1 VVETS
6 DGELVTQ
13 TRAGDADAY
22 GALVARY
29 QGHVYG
35 LAYSLVE
42 NWAEAQ
48 DIAQETFIRAYLNL
62 DQLQDPARFAAWL
75 RRVTF
80 SVAMNWLRAY
90 RPQLF
95 AQLDGRVDLDLL
107 EVPDFRPGPAEVVEK
122 RELAEVVLRAVQ
134 ALPPKYRAPLTM
146 FHLDGLSYQKV
157 ADFLDIPLG
166 TAKALIHR
174 ARAKLREALT
184 PYLTEEVAPMVQEV
198 FNEHKLPAEFAR
210 KVLDRVPKL
219 AWGTNR
225 ECTFLGALEAAVAIT
240 DHPYRYTDL
249 MGWSGMAFRA
259 RWWSK
264 DEPPRWCPS
273 SAVAEME
280 EEIGAVATATG
291 WPLRFDFMHSP
302 EPSADGAG
310 AGEGAARVARLTR
323 LVTDDI
329 DGGRAVLAYDPGLDM
344 AVVYGYEDGGK
355 TLLLRDYHHAD
366 EPFRLPPA
374 QLGFLIV
381 FLGDHK
387 EPLSRRDALLE
398 SLRIAL
404 RNWERERF
412 SEGPGEYWY
421 GRAAMTRMAED
432 LANARAFNEE
442 ERRGLCQPAWFVLDT
457 MVDARR
463 AAATF
468 LRGNAPLLDDAAAGA
483 LRAAADIYEQE
494 SGLLRGGLESVPF
507 SLNASEWTS
516 EMQQRGAEV
525 LIEARE
531 MEQEA
536 IAEVKA
542 ALRAVEA

>member
-1 VVETS
+1 VVETT

-48 DIAQETFIRAYLNL
+48 DITQETFIRAYLNL
-62 DQLQDPARFAAWL
+62 HQLQDPARFAAWL

-174 ARAKLREALT
+174 ARAKLRQALA
-184 PYLTEEVAPMVQEV
+184 PYVTEEMTPMVQEV
-198 FNEHKLPAEFAR
+198 FNEHKLPADFAR
-210 KVLDRVPKL
+210 KVLDNVPTL

-225 ECTFLGALEAAVAIT
+225 ECTFLGALEAALAIT
-240 DHPYRYTDL
+240 DHPYRYSDL
-249 MGWSGMAFRA
+249 MGWSGMAFRT
-259 RWWSK
+259 RWMSR

-280 EEIGAVATATG
+280 EEIEAVAAATG

-302 EPSADGAG
+302 EAPADGSGTSEGG
-310 AGEGAARVARLTR
+310 AHVARLTGR
-323 LVTDDI
+323 VTEDI
-329 DGGRAVLAYDPGLDM
+329 DGGKAVLAYDPGLDM

-355 TLLLRDYHHAD
+355 MLLLRDYHHAD
-366 EPFRLPPA
+366 KPLRLPPA

-381 FLGDHK
+381 FLGDHR
-387 EPLSRRDALLE
+387 EPLSRREALLG
-398 SLRIAL
+398 SLRIAV
-404 RNWERERF
+404 RNWERESYR
-412 SEGPGEYWY
+412 EGPGEYWY

-432 LANARAFNEE
+432 LANAHAFGEE
-442 ERRGLCQPAWFVLDT
+442 ERRALCQPAWFVLDT

-468 LRGNAPLLDDAAAGA
+468 LRENAALLDDSPAGA
-483 LRAAADIYEQE
+483 LRAAADTYEQE

-507 SLNASEWTS
+507 SLNASEWTP
-516 EMQQRGAEV
+516 EMQQRGAKV

-531 MEQEA
+531 MEEGATGKIREA
-536 IAEVKA
+536 LGAG
-542 ALRAVEA
+542 